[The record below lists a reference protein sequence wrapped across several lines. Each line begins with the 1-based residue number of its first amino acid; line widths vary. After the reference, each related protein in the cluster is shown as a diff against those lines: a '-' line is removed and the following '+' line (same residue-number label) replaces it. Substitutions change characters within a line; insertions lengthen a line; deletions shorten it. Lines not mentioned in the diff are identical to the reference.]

1 MTSSEQFLH
10 SKAQRGAE
18 LTEQGLS
25 AMNRGL
31 GDLLNNDY
39 RETPREP
46 NLQDV
51 RAAYESFFDLDD
63 LTEVVGISG

>member
-1 MTSSEQFLH
+1 
-10 SKAQRGAE
+10 
-18 LTEQGLS
+18 
-25 AMNRGL
+25 MNRGL